1 MMKNYPY
8 MPEIKDEPIHEF
20 ALFRS
25 KEQVKDFIENL
36 YTDEVVESAKREGK
50 LGDRTN
56 SKEVR

>member
-25 KEQVKDFIENL
+25 KEQVKHFIENL
-36 YTDEVVESAKREGK
+36 YTDEAFESAKREGK
-50 LGDRTN
+50 FTDLIKGKK
-56 SKEVR
+56 S

>member
-36 YTDEVVESAKREGK
+36 YTDEAFESAKHEGK
-50 LGDRTN
+50 LSDRN
-56 SKEVR
+56 NKKH